1 MRFLYTLAIHCYHV
15 AIHLASLFNP
25 KAKLWITGRANL
37 FQDLQQKCNNKEHI
51 IWFHCASLGEFE
63 QGKPLME
70 KIKQD
75 HSNRTILV
83 TFFSPSGY
91 LIKKNDSVADIVSYL
106 PIDTPKNVIKFIDIV
121 NPKSVVFIKYEHWY
135 NFMFTLNQKKI
146 PFYYISAIFRE
157 KQYFFKWYGA
167 WFVEQLQHC
176 SHFFVQDDQS
186 VTLLHQIGIYQVD
199 KTGDTR
205 FDRVFQIANKDY
217 ELPFVIQFKQEKK
230 LLVAGSTWEPDEI
243 VLERWFAEFHKTFQ
257 LIIAPHEID
266 EHHIQTIKDRFKSY
280 RIICYSEFH
289 DQKLEDFQILII
301 DTIGMLSKIY
311 KYSDYSYVGGA
322 FGTGL
327 HNILEAAVFGV
338 PLFFGPKFQKFK
350 EARDL
355 VHLQGAFSLLYA
367 NELIHLISQFELH
380 HDEYDKTC
388 NICKKYVFHN
398 IGAVDMIY
406 SQIVTSS
413 N

>member
-1 MRFLYTLAIHCYHV
+1 MRFLYTLAIHCYHF
-15 AIHLASLFNP
+15 AIRCASLFNP
-25 KAKLWITGRANL
+25 KAKLWITGRATL
-37 FQDLQQKCNNKEHI
+37 FQDLQQKCYNKEHI

-70 KIKQD
+70 KIKQEHND
-75 HSNRTILV
+75 YTILV

-91 LIKKNDSVADIVSYL
+91 LIKKNDTVADIVSYL
-106 PIDTPKNVIKFIDIV
+106 PIDTPQNVRKFLKIV

-135 NFMFTLNQKKI
+135 NFMYALNKKKI

-167 WFVEQLQHC
+167 WFVKQLKQC

-186 VTLLHQIGIYQVD
+186 VTLLHQIGISQVD

-205 FDRVFQIANKDY
+205 FDRVFQIANKQY
-217 ELPFVIQFKQEKK
+217 ELPFVTQFKNNKK

-243 VLERWFAEFHKTFQ
+243 VLERWFSQFQ
-257 LIIAPHEID
+257 NSFKLIIAPHEINVT
-266 EHHIQTIKDRFKSY
+266 HILAIKENFKSY
-280 RIICYSEFH
+280 QTICYSELE
-289 DQKLEDFQILII
+289 DQKVEDFQILII

-311 KYSDYSYVGGA
+311 KYSDYSYIGGA

-355 VHLQGAFSLLYA
+355 VQLQGAFSLQDA
-367 NELIHLISQFELH
+367 DELIRLISKYESQQ
-380 HDEYDKTC
+380 DQYDKTC
-388 NICKKYVFHN
+388 NICKQYVLQN
-398 IGAVDMIY
+398 IGAVDLIY
-406 SQIVTSS
+406 KQIVTH
-413 N
+413 